1 MKMMSDVEKIV
12 NNDEF
17 FAETVHAPKEGVEQ
31 QRKRKCLKGAI
42 NKGKKIFSK

>member
-31 QRKRKCLKGAI
+31 QRKQKCLKGAI